1 MKNTLALV
9 LMVFGSF
16 GLEAKNAYEFTNDYQ
31 SLLNIGLGNSAS
43 RNEIKEAHDALQS
56 FFLNSTDNRRV
67 CASIMGR
74 EAYINASKS
83 QRLSFLAPCSD
94 AMSATLK
101 QISLTFRDFR
111 ITDLKISGD
120 DKTQDW
126 RFNLKGQ
133 SRKIPFTFKVSKRKG
148 EFKILNAVINNVN
161 LGLTFRD
168 QFAKLYEAHN
178 GDYEI
183 INAAWSKPSNPYILP
198 EQGPSKSE
206 LAYQEFLKKRKEK
219 AKSEKEEEELRRKI
233 DEAVDDAIKRT
244 LPVCSQYVC

>member
-1 MKNTLALV
+1 MIKNHEGRDAIE
-9 LMVFGSF
+9 M
-16 GLEAKNAYEFTNDYQ
+16 AKHLTVTEYAQKGDTTPINTYKTSEKF
-31 SLLNIGLGNSAS
+31 SKI
-43 RNEIKEAHDALQS
+43 
-56 FFLNSTDNRRV
+56 F
-67 CASIMGR
+67 

-161 LGLTFRD
+161 L
-168 QFAKLYEAHN
+168 
-178 GDYEI
+178 
-183 INAAWSKPSNPYILP
+183 
-198 EQGPSKSE
+198 
-206 LAYQEFLKKRKEK
+206 
-219 AKSEKEEEELRRKI
+219 
-233 DEAVDDAIKRT
+233 V
-244 LPVCSQYVC
+244 